1 MDLEIYGRY
10 DDAFSHLFLIGLAS
24 ILEDSDEQRTC
35 MVWWKERGKAII
47 RPGDDL
53 SWEDCAEIVQAHARR
68 WWESSWLNASDVY
81 SETKKA
87 AKQAKN
93 AVAAER
99 ATLSP
104 RLGTPS
110 SPDKWRLLECNR
122 AQAIDALQTVLDH
135 RYIGALGEPS
145 YWSGDMTANGYTPD
159 RGATRWEMVA
169 RNRGQ
174 EFITGRLRP
183 LAEAVAS
190 RDLPQ
195 IEVGLRGQK
204 TVDETGKNKSDSR
217 TPTGL
222 RNPSI
227 TDNAQAWCAL
237 FGVSAFPVMK
247 STTNKRGSTA
257 AFSQISGQNPF
268 AVLPIWLSPWTLDRY
283 RTVVRSRALLTIGL
297 DEAFRNSMLDDIEE
311 FRIRSGITAVTV
323 RKERQWLKDKG
334 VEYCM
339 MFPQYVSDNKS
350 APERWL
356 MKGHPVF
363 LEETG
368 AHRER

>member
-1 MDLEIYGRY
+1 MDLEINGRY
-10 DDAFSHLFLIGLAS
+10 DDAFSHLLLIGLAS
-24 ILEDSDEQRTC
+24 ILEDADGQRTC
-35 MVWWKERGKAII
+35 MIWWKERGKAVI
-47 RPGDDL
+47 RPSDDL
-53 SWEDCAEIVQAHARR
+53 SWEDCAGIVQAHARR
-68 WWESSWLNASDVY
+68 WRDSPWLNASDVY
-81 SETKKA
+81 SEAKKTT
-87 AKQAKN
+87 KQAKN
-93 AVAAER
+93 AVTAER

-110 SPDKWRLLECNR
+110 SPDKWQLLERNR
-122 AQAIDALQTVLDH
+122 VQAIDGLQTVLDR

-145 YWSGDMTANGYTPD
+145 YWSGDMAANGYTPD

-183 LAEAVAS
+183 LAEAVSA
-190 RDLPQ
+190 RDVPQ
-195 IEVGLRGQK
+195 IEDGLRGQK

-222 RNPSI
+222 RNPSV

-247 STTNKRGSTA
+247 STTNKRGNTA
-257 AFSQISGQNPF
+257 AFSQITGQNPF
-268 AVLPIWLSPWTLDRY
+268 AILPIWLAPWTLDRY
-283 RTVVRSRALLTIGL
+283 RTVARSRALLTIGL
-297 DEAFRNSMLDDIEE
+297 DDAFSNFMLDDAGES
-311 FRIRSGITAVTV
+311 RTRSDITTVTV
-323 RKERQWLKDKG
+323 RQGRQWLKDKG

-339 MFPQYVSDNKS
+339 VFPQYVSDNKS

-363 LEETG
+363 LKETG

>member
-1 MDLEIYGRY
+1 MDLEINGRY
-10 DDAFSHLFLIGLAS
+10 DDAFSHLLLIGLAS
-24 ILEDSDEQRTC
+24 ILEDADEQRTC
-35 MVWWKERGKAII
+35 MIWWKERGMAVI
-47 RPGDDL
+47 RPSDDL
-53 SWEDCAEIVQAHARR
+53 SWEDCAAIVQAHARR
-68 WWESSWLNASDVY
+68 WRDSSWLNASDVY
-81 SETKKA
+81 SGTKKTT
-87 AKQAKN
+87 KQAKS
-93 AVAAER
+93 AVSEKR

-110 SPDKWRLLECNR
+110 SPDKWRLLELNR
-122 AQAIDALQTVLDH
+122 SRAIDALQTVLDR

-159 RGATRWEMVA
+159 RGASRWEMVA

-183 LAEAVAS
+183 LSETVALRETS
-190 RDLPQ
+190 QLED
-195 IEVGLRGQK
+195 GLRGVK
-204 TVDETGKNKSDSR
+204 VTDETGKNKSDSR

-222 RNPSI
+222 RNPSV

-237 FGVSAFPVMK
+237 FGVSAFPMMK

-257 AFSQISGQNPF
+257 AITQISGQNPF
-268 AVLPIWLSPWTLDRY
+268 AILPIWLSPWTLGRY

-297 DEAFRNSMLDDIEE
+297 NEAFCDSAWDDIEQS
-311 FRIRSGITAVTV
+311 RTRSGITTVTM
-323 RKERQWLKDKG
+323 KQSRQWLKDKG
-334 VEYCM
+334 VEYCVA
-339 MFPQYVSDNKS
+339 FPQYVSDNNS

-363 LEETG
+363 LKGTG
-368 AHRER
+368 EHHER